1 MDKFKTAG
9 KYILNF
15 VLILAIGCLALYL
28 TVGKEIGTVFEAVK
42 TAKPFVL
49 AVMALVML
57 IYYLID
63 AFILYLIC
71 KARGYRLKLRQTF
84 VTNMTGVLFSD
95 LTPSA
100 TGGQFAQVYV
110 FHNQGIHAGQ
120 ASGILAVVFI
130 TYQIVIISYAT
141 IAMLVNA
148 PTSSPKAASA

>member
-63 AFILYLIC
+63 AFILYHMEPLPGLI
-71 KARGYRLKLRQTF
+71 
-84 VTNMTGVLFSD
+84 S
-95 LTPSA
+95 
-100 TGGQFAQVYV
+100 
-110 FHNQGIHAGQ
+110 
-120 ASGILAVVFI
+120 
-130 TYQIVIISYAT
+130 
-141 IAMLVNA
+141 
-148 PTSSPKAASA
+148 